1 MNSLLFWMLLPW
13 SSLVILLAR
22 RPPLPMR
29 KGSGEDP
36 AFMAG
41 PLPTDTDAEDHT
53 LMPWRLIWL
62 KGMPALM
69 AAPLLFWCTMDMQ
82 SMPWTLIGLAPLVP
96 LHILC
101 HRQSRSIL
109 EEERRAAREMSWI
122 IWRRGSIQDDIM
134 RAREHEAMDR
144 RMRRCRST
152 LLLSRDNGHDVHHL
166 FHTLEHRL
174 TAPELDRHQ
183 AAALVG
189 GMATHLRHV
198 FMERDRDDIAFG
210 ETAGHVARWAW
221 WLEQL
226 GSGPIHISGAPAPGS
241 PQYARKV
248 PSTLFLGMAE
258 RMGMALLE
266 RETDTA
272 VHWTWSV
279 ESGRATLS
287 TSDGPVTL
295 WSDSAAQDW
304 DTAFLLRHGGIAHAG
319 GCWHFELPLIPE

>member
-1 MNSLLFWMLLPW
+1 MEFFLFWLLLPW
-13 SSLVILLAR
+13 STLAVLIASR
-22 RPPLPMR
+22 KPLPARTM
-29 KGSGEDP
+29 SGEES
-36 AFMAG
+36 AFVVA
-41 PLPTDTDAEDHT
+41 PLSTDTEDN
-53 LMPWRLIWL
+53 LQMPWRLFWL
-62 KGMPALM
+62 RWLPALLSVPIVLWCSLDPHR
-69 AAPLLFWCTMDMQ
+69 APWALL
-82 SMPWTLIGLAPLVP
+82 GLAPLFP
-96 LHILC
+96 LHLLC
-101 HRQSRSIL
+101 FGQSRSIQQ
-109 EEERRAAREMSWI
+109 EEKRAARDMSWI

-152 LLLSRDNGHDVHHL
+152 LLLSRDDGHDLHHL
-166 FHTLEHRL
+166 FHTLERRL
-174 TAPELDRHQ
+174 TDPELDRHQ

-210 ETAGHVARWAW
+210 ETAGHVARWAR

-226 GSGPIHISGAPAPGS
+226 GSGPIHIVGAPAPGS
-241 PQYARKV
+241 PLYARKV

-266 RETDTA
+266 RESETA
-272 VHWTWSV
+272 VEWTWSV
-279 ESGRATLS
+279 ESDRATLS
-287 TSDGPVTL
+287 TSDGPATL
-295 WSDSAAQDW
+295 WTDSAAQDW

>member
-1 MNSLLFWMLLPW
+1 MDSLLFWMLLPW
-13 SSLVILLAR
+13 STLAMLIASR
-22 RPPLPMR
+22 RPMPAQDDPD
-29 KGSGEDP
+29 EVP
-36 AFMAG
+36 AFMVG
-41 PLPTDTDAEDHT
+41 PMPTDPEDDPN
-53 LMPWRLIWL
+53 LPWRLRWWRW
-62 KGMPALM
+62 MPAWMALPLLMVCTVDMTGLPM
-69 AAPLLFWCTMDMQ
+69 AA
-82 SMPWTLIGLAPLVP
+82 IGLAPLIP

-101 HRQSRSIL
+101 HRRTRTVQQEETRS
-109 EEERRAAREMSWI
+109 AREMSWI

-152 LLLSRDNGHDVHHL
+152 LLLSRDEGHDVHRL
-166 FHTLEHRL
+166 FQTLEQRL
-174 TAPELDRHQ
+174 TCPELDRHH

-210 ETAGHVARWAW
+210 ETAGHVSRWAR

-226 GSGPIHISGAPAPGS
+226 GCGPIHISGAPAPGS
-241 PQYARKV
+241 ALYARKV

-266 RETDTA
+266 RQSHAA
-272 VHWTWSV
+272 VQWTWFV
-279 ESGRATLS
+279 ESDRATLS